1 MGKLIVESRAS
12 SCQLGVHTPSLSPLF
27 TRTSA
32 KRINYRARL
41 LMRYPRIV
49 ERTWKGGKRNISW
62 EEESQLLCER
72 CKKEKEKVKIS
83 SSKRVFFF
91 LRREGILSLNFIS
104 IIEIVEIFS
113 SYSLCITI
121 QILLGLFWYEPR
133 MKLNIYNSL
142 Q

>member
-91 LRREGILSLNFIS
+91 FEKRRYSFLKFYFNNRNRRNFLLLFFMHNNSNSSWIILIRATNEVKYL
-104 IIEIVEIFS
+104 
-113 SYSLCITI
+113 
-121 QILLGLFWYEPR
+121 
-133 MKLNIYNSL
+133 
-142 Q
+142 